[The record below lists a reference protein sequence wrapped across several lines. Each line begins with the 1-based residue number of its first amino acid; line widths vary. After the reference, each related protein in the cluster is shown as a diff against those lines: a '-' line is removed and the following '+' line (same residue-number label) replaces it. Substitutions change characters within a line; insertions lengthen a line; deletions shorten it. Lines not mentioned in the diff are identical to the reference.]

1 MNHVNLLVGAR
12 VCRGSKPAGK
22 SCGGHTRL
30 WNAASLLRLRGRLQ
44 VHATNTAR
52 STDVYSHSSCTA
64 AAHTKYTRRVGGG
77 SVCPAMPHTAYVDQ
91 VSRCRRILTVP
102 RSITCFIL
110 YSAMSVS
117 HENFP
122 QRLFSA
128 NEPAE
133 EVVPQDLERD
143 APLRRAQVEAAFQ
156 AHMQFRYSS
165 DWAFRDLRPWG
176 NDPAEWAAYAI
187 ADLDLRLRRAECEDS
202 WQAYLQLRRSA
213 DWAFE
218 ALQRGF

>member
-1 MNHVNLLVGAR
+1 MAPQALPTKQDFLATGLEPVEHDECSICYAEPMTLPVSVKCDGKHAFCRECIVTWLDQPEVNSCPM
-12 VCRGSKPAGK
+12 CR
-22 SCGGHTRL
+22 
-30 WNAASLLRLRGRLQ
+30 
-44 VHATNTAR
+44 
-52 STDVYSHSSCTA
+52 
-64 AAHTKYTRRVGGG
+64 
-77 SVCPAMPHTAYVDQ
+77 
-91 VSRCRRILTVP
+91 
-102 RSITCFIL
+102 
-110 YSAMSVS
+110 
-117 HENFP
+117 

-165 DWAFRDLRPWG
+165 EWAFRDLRPWG

-187 ADLDLRLRRAECEDS
+187 ADLDLRFRRAECEDS